1 MSICMDCGEIEIF
14 YVPSCGDP
22 AVGSSVV
29 LLFGGDTALAE
40 LRTEMDQMEAAF
52 DALQDAVPTPTEAGD
67 PHDALANMIKDYI
80 DPTGALS
87 SKHVVQVFNVR
98 SRKYNYIRSD
108 KMRNHL
114 RRYQV
119 RPQLLEPRQIGS
131 RADPKQLDRA
141 AIMEAM
147 SGVRQQLS
155 DDLSAGVAA
164 EGTLIQGNVS
174 GSLSDI
180 WDNSFTSWVDGV
192 NNSLMVST
200 SGDNYDLS
208 AGAQLMRGYAGF
220 KLNLGHNPADN
231 SYGLSLGGNARANL
245 AEAKAE
251 LTGFLPDRD
260 GWHALLDL
268 ADASNASNNAT
279 STAAQSQLD
288 FGYFRFKAQFSA
300 DAMVGASIMGNVGI
314 EYKPEADGTVMGRGS
329 DANGKGGV
337 AAGAFAGVE
346 ASAEIK
352 GGLEWDNPEKRRSS
366 GNLGWATV
374 FEVGVTIGA
383 NAGIGISGEF
393 NIEYFQPT
401 GKIYVRG
408 GAQLVIGVGAKG
420 GITAALGLN
429 TIADFIMYIW
439 HQLSANNFSK
449 LDFIAPLAFE
459 AIRDLALYV
468 LLAPARLASNIGDAI
483 RDAQEAVVQMFADA
497 QAAEDF
503 ARRIQARPD
512 ILTFGPPETKGMV
525 LYRLSETF
533 WNSREEYQ
541 EGAIL
546 VVMDTIQS
554 RREWE
559 QVIERVSQTGTKTGK
574 AAGMARL
581 NGVLD
586 FGSQTRF
593 NAKVLEI
600 ESQRE
605 IAPDTPTRYYA

>member
-1 MSICMDCGEIEIF
+1 MSICMDCGDIEIF

-29 LLFGGDTALAE
+29 LLFGGDQALAE
-40 LRTEMDQMEAAF
+40 LNAEITAMEAAF
-52 DALQDAVPTPTEAGD
+52 DALQTATPDANTAGD
-67 PHDALANMIKDYI
+67 PHDALANMLKDYI
-80 DPTGALS
+80 DPAGALT

-114 RRYQV
+114 RSYQV
-119 RPQLLEPRQIGS
+119 RPQLLEPRQVGS
-131 RADPKQLDRA
+131 NTDPKQLDKPSLIA
-141 AIMEAM
+141 AL
-147 SGVRQQLS
+147 SGVKEQLAS
-155 DDLSAGVAA
+155 DLASGVQA

-174 GSLSDI
+174 GSLSKI
-180 WDNSFTSWVDGV
+180 WDGSFARWVDGI
-192 NNSLMVST
+192 NNSLLVSK

-220 KLNLGHNPADN
+220 KVNLGHNPSEN

-251 LTGFLPDRD
+251 LTGYLPDRD

-268 ADASNASNNAT
+268 GGDGSSNGQTGNSQT
-279 STAAQSQLD
+279 QLD
-288 FGYFRFKAQFSA
+288 FGYFRFKAQISA

-314 EYKPEADGTVMGRGS
+314 EYKPEADGKVMGRGS

-346 ASAEIK
+346 AAAEVK
-352 GGLEWDNPEKRRSS
+352 GGLEWDNPEKRQSS
-366 GNLGWATV
+366 GRHGWATV
-374 FEVGVTIGA
+374 FEVGVTIAA
-383 NAGIGISGEF
+383 NAGIGASAEF
-393 NIEYFQPT
+393 NIEYYEPT

-429 TIADFIMYIW
+429 TIADFIMYIF
-439 HQLSANNFSK
+439 HQLVANDFAK
-449 LDFIAPLAFE
+449 LNFIAPKAFK
-459 AIRDLALYV
+459 AIQDLALFV
-468 LLAPARLASNIGDAI
+468 LLAPARLTMDIGRAVI
-483 RDAQEAVVQMFADA
+483 VAARAVTEMFKDAQE
-497 QAAEDF
+497 AEDF

-533 WNSREEYQ
+533 VNSREEYQ

-559 QVIERVSQTGTKTGK
+559 QVIERVSQDGSKTGK

-581 NGVLD
+581 NYVLD
-586 FGSQTRF
+586 FGSQRKFTE
-593 NAKVLEI
+593 KVLEI